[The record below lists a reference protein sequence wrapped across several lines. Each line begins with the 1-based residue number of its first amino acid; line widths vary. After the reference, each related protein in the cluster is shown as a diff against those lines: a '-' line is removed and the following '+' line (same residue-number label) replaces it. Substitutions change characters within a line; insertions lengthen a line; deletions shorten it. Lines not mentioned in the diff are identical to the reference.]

1 MYKATVYTETSHG
14 VTVTVKPTFM
24 ESESDVITGKY
35 VFVYFITIEN
45 NGQEPVKLLRRHWL
59 IEDSAG
65 ESYEIDGDGVIGRQ
79 PVIEPGKRHNYNS
92 YCVLKS
98 MAGNMEGHYEME
110 RPDGEVIRI
119 RIPRFMLRSH
129 LLN

>member
-1 MYKATVYTETSHG
+1 MYKSAVYTETSHD
-14 VTVTVKPTFM
+14 VKIVVKPTYV
-24 ESESDVITGKY
+24 EDESDVITGKY

-45 NGQEPVKLLRRHWL
+45 LGSEPVKLLRRHWS

-65 ESYEIDGDGVIGRQ
+65 ETYEVNGDGVVGRQ
-79 PVIEPGKRHNYNS
+79 PVIQPGKSHNYNS

-98 MAGNMEGHYEME
+98 MSGSMQGHYIMQKES
-110 RPDGEVIRI
+110 GEQIQVS
-119 RIPRFMLRSH
+119 IPRFVLRSH

>member
-1 MYKATVYTETSHG
+1 MFKATVYTETSHDIK
-14 VTVTVKPTFM
+14 VVVKPTFM
-24 ESESDVITGKY
+24 ENESNIIIGKY

-45 NGQEPVKLLRRHWL
+45 MGSEPMKLLRRHWV

-79 PVIEPGKRHNYNS
+79 PLIRAGKKHLYNS

-98 MAGNMEGHYEME
+98 MAGSMEGYYDMQKST
-110 RPDGEVIRI
+110 GELVRVK
-119 RIPRFMLRSH
+119 IPRFSLRAH